1 MDAAM
6 ADEASMKLTDLLDE
20 MVEGTEGDKVSLGE
34 LLDAVE
40 SRSFGPLL
48 LVPALIA
55 ASPIGAVPG
64 MSIITGSIIILSAGQ
79 LLAGSSHPWI
89 PQRLRNFAFK
99 RERLTKTRKKL
110 GPWLKWLEKPIH
122 ERLTTFVK
130 PPAEQIIAVICI
142 VLALLFFPLALVP
155 FGVFLPSTAISFF
168 ALGLSAR
175 DGLLTLI
182 AFFLTVAT
190 VGATIAFWPF

>member
-1 MDAAM
+1 MEAATATDAP
-6 ADEASMKLTDLLDE
+6 MKVSDLLDE
-20 MVEGTEGDKVSLGE
+20 MVEGSEGDKVSLGD

-64 MSIITGSIIILSAGQ
+64 MSIITGSIIILLAGQ
-79 LLAGSSHPWI
+79 LLAGRSHPWI
-89 PQRLRNFAFK
+89 PKPLRNFEFK

-110 GPWLKWLEKPIH
+110 GPWLKWIEKPIH
-122 ERLTTFVK
+122 SRLTMFVK

-142 VLALLFFPLALVP
+142 ALALLFFPLALVP
-155 FGVFLPSTAISFF
+155 FGIFLPSTAIIFF

-182 AFFLTVAT
+182 AFCLTAAT
-190 VGATIAFWPF
+190 VYAAIAFWPF